1 MKKEE
6 KKEYVNKKGLRLDG
20 RKVDETRPIKITAGV
35 LKNAKGSCY
44 LEWGINKVLV
54 SVQGPREVLPK
65 HMANPL
71 KAIVKFTYRMAAFS
85 VPDRK
90 NPRPGRRDIEISKV
104 CGEALEKAILL
115 EKYPNTQIEVWAQVL
130 DSNAGSRVA
139 VLTAASVALADAGI
153 PMKDLVTA
161 VAVGRADGKIIVD
174 LNKEE
179 EDAPDAVDMPIAM
192 MTNSQEIVLL
202 QMDGLF
208 SKKEW
213 EEAYEM
219 SLKALEDV
227 KKHQINALKQQFK
240 EPIETKTTEKKEDN
254 QVFSKSLSK
263 NSPSDET
270 KKEKHSSEKK
280 VVKTEEKEI
289 KSEVQ

>member
-20 RKVDETRPIKITAGV
+20 RKVGETRSIKIKAGV
-35 LKNAKGSCY
+35 LKNARGSCY

-65 HMANPL
+65 HLSNPL

-174 LNKEE
+174 LNKDE

-192 MTNSQEIVLL
+192 MTNSKEIVLL

-213 EEAYEM
+213 EEAYEV
-219 SLKALEDV
+219 SLNALEEI
-227 KKHQINALKQQFK
+227 KKHQVNALKQQFK
-240 EPIETKTTEKKEDN
+240 EPVESKATEKKEEKPPFEKR
-254 QVFSKSLSK
+254 QVAKQPFL
-263 NSPSDET
+263 
-270 KKEKHSSEKK
+270 EKK
-280 VVKTEEKEI
+280 LDQKTKEEK
-289 KSEVQ
+289 KAGVQ

>member
-1 MKKEE
+1 MTKEE
-6 KKEYVNKKGLRLDG
+6 KKIYVNKKGLRLDG
-20 RKVDETRPIKITAGV
+20 RKIDELRPLKIKAGV
-35 LKNAKGSCY
+35 IENARGSCY
-44 LEWGINKVLV
+44 LEWEHNKILV

-71 KAIVKFTYRMAAFS
+71 KAIVKFNYRMAAFS

-115 EKYPNTQIEVWAQVL
+115 EKYPNTQIEVWAQVM

-153 PMKDLVTA
+153 PMKDLVSA
-161 VAVGRADGKIIVD
+161 VAVGRVDGKIVID

-192 MTNSQEIVLL
+192 MTNSKEIVLL

-213 EEAYEM
+213 DEAYE
-219 SLKALEDV
+219 LAVKGLEKV
-227 KKHQINALKQQFK
+227 KKLQIEALKEQFEK
-240 EPIETKTTEKKEDN
+240 EIPE
-254 QVFSKSLSK
+254 
-263 NSPSDET
+263 ET
-270 KKEKHSSEKK
+270 KKASQKASTKPTEKLEAKK
-280 VVKTEEKEI
+280 EVKA
-289 KSEVQ
+289 EVQ